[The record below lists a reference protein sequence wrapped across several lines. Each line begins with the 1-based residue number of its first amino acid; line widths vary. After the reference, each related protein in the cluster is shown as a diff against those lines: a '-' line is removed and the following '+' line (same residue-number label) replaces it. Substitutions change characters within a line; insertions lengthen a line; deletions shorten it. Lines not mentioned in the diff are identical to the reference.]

1 MRQIVYAL
9 TGSDKPPP
17 VLDRLLERFVQR
29 MRDEL
34 EDIIWNANF
43 KGSTLAESLF
53 QAYSLLS
60 EIECVRLFLA
70 PEFYDSLRY
79 AHWQANSDKSL
90 RKILKLLQISSNNNV
105 LEQNIDNSIYLHKLG
120 DTIEIDLGTEFGRRV
135 DPSSPVFMSS
145 FEPLTENETKLII
158 DKLHKAFKEIDVT
171 APAFSRLILNYT
183 RTIFVRKVSGE
194 VPASE
199 QVDTELGAIRLRNV
213 HIASYSHEQLVDD
226 LIHESV
232 HNFLG
237 TFEYIEFP
245 FIQYGHRTPTT
256 IRPVSPWSMRPIQT
270 LPFVHACFVYFAMFH
285 YGEKRKHLM
294 LESSSDYQNI
304 SKRQNKYASGFLM
317 PGKLSTYVSSLS
329 AVDPRACQSIDWM
342 EIIMKDKY
350 QIEVVST
357 EKHLQLA

>member
-53 QAYSLLS
+53 QSYSLLS

-145 FEPLTENETKLII
+145 FEPLT
-158 DKLHKAFKEIDVT
+158 
-171 APAFSRLILNYT
+171 
-183 RTIFVRKVSGE
+183 
-194 VPASE
+194 
-199 QVDTELGAIRLRNV
+199 
-213 HIASYSHEQLVDD
+213 
-226 LIHESV
+226 
-232 HNFLG
+232 
-237 TFEYIEFP
+237 
-245 FIQYGHRTPTT
+245 
-256 IRPVSPWSMRPIQT
+256 
-270 LPFVHACFVYFAMFH
+270 
-285 YGEKRKHLM
+285 
-294 LESSSDYQNI
+294 
-304 SKRQNKYASGFLM
+304 
-317 PGKLSTYVSSLS
+317 
-329 AVDPRACQSIDWM
+329 
-342 EIIMKDKY
+342 
-350 QIEVVST
+350 
-357 EKHLQLA
+357 